1 MAKWNGKDDVDY
13 RIVDIAMEIWE
24 SMNAKEQLA
33 FTELVRSWTLNK
45 LAEVN
50 KKYPGPFTGADEA
63 NE

>member
-13 RIVDIAMEIWE
+13 RMVDIAMGIWK
-24 SMNAKEQLA
+24 SMNAKEQLV
-33 FTELVRSWTLNK
+33 FTELVRSWAQNK
-45 LAEVN
+45 LAEMS